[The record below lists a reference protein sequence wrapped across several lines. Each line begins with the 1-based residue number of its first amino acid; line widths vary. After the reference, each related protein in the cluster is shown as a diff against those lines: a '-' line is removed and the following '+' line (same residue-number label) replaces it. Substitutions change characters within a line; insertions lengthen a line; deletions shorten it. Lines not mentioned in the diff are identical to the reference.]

1 MSKLGD
7 ALGFATKAAPAEEEG
22 DGMEMSE
29 PPASV
34 DEAAPAGAEVLAMK
48 QFKRASTP
56 EAMAQ
61 ALKDFLEACGVTGSD
76 AY

>member
-1 MSKLGD
+1 
-7 ALGFATKAAPAEEEG
+7 
-22 DGMEMSE
+22 MEMSE